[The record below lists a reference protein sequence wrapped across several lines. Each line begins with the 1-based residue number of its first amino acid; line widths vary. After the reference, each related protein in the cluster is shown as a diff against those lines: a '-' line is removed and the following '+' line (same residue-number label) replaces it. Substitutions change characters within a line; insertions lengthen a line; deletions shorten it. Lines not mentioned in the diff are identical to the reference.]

1 MAMERNVGNSII
13 KGFKDFWRSEE
24 LQDFTVKI
32 GSSRFRCHRLLLA
45 ACSEFFRCL
54 FRSGMKETELKCAT
68 LQEISSETFELILKT
83 LYTGYCVLTS
93 DTVIDVWRAAHQL
106 QIQFLITECEGFAKE
121 TLCTTNYIEYYT
133 IAKLFDSKEV
143 LEIVWP
149 LILKNA
155 HSFLQTEFFNSEMDV
170 SDVLKLIQN
179 QDLKITSEDDV
190 VHAILK
196 WVECK
201 PCEEEDSDK
210 KHSGRKSIKTGHNS
224 LKTSV
229 KQPNKDMT
237 VSLNDNRKKHLPE
250 LLSNTRTC
258 LLSMKCLEMLSSH
271 PLVRETKEATD
282 IIFDSLL
289 YQSQVG
295 KRNGQWPPRAIY
307 RNTGNYINAAIA
319 IRSNINEIKLK
330 AFSFSSKEWLQL
342 PDLLSRSRVTFVAI
356 DKSFYALGDSTTNNP
371 FPFIRSDKLLE
382 LTNGVWSEKCI
393 SIKLPPEHFVL
404 AVDAFVYIFVPSN
417 QEVWQLDPVTGRLI
431 RKTDLPCR
439 GIIQHVTN
447 HEQFILVFYKTT
459 NQNQAGVC
467 YFDTSQNTWK
477 GPVILN
483 GSAQGM
489 ISFKNSNSTYLMQ
502 TNGNLWMVQSVE
514 SQSQDIKFKYWAKLW
529 NCDWTL
535 HGAVIFRDELYVYGV
550 RSEALK
556 QDVQKQCSL
565 SGIFNQIV
573 YMESEDTV
581 PSTFIPLTLSRQ
593 CLLRL

>member
-1 MAMERNVGNSII
+1 MAMKRNVGNSII

-45 ACSEFFRCL
+45 ACSEFFRGL

-106 QIQFLITECEGFAKE
+106 QIHFLITECEGFAKE
-121 TLCTTNYIEYYT
+121 TLSTTNYIEYYT

-271 PLVRETKEATD
+271 PL
-282 IIFDSLL
+282 
-289 YQSQVG
+289 
-295 KRNGQWPPRAIY
+295 
-307 RNTGNYINAAIA
+307 
-319 IRSNINEIKLK
+319 
-330 AFSFSSKEWLQL
+330 EWLQL

-393 SIKLPPEHFVL
+393 SITLPPEHFVL

-483 GSAQGM
+483 RSAQGM